1 MRFRITAVAMML
13 SVTLVGVETAL
24 RAKTPEPR
32 AMAPASAAKLAAEP
46 QVYSPELLASFDAAY
61 NLDFAESL
69 NIAREAV
76 AHNPQSPSAYRA
88 IATVTWLQILFARG
102 GTYIDHYLGKVT
114 KTQFNVPKPPPDLD
128 AEFLRAL
135 DKAVSLAE
143 AQVRARPKDA
153 QAQFDLGAA
162 WALRG
167 GYAGSVLG
175 SVTAAFAA
183 SRRAYNAHEY
193 VLELDPR
200 RVEANFVVGMYRYA
214 VSTLALPTRIV
225 AYMAGFGGG
234 KERGIQMVEAAS
246 RSGSE
251 QADALFALAVIYSRE
266 GRHWDA
272 VIKLRELERRYP
284 RNRIL
289 VLEEGAALI
298 RSGHADTAD
307 AVITAG
313 LVKLD
318 ADPRPLALGER
329 AYWLYKRGLARLNWN
344 HRADSAEDL
353 EAAMAANPV
362 GWVRGRIHV
371 TRGQL
376 ADLAGRR
383 NDALAE
389 YRQGADWCGRNS
401 DPFCVADAMQF
412 TRQPFALK

>member
-1 MRFRITAVAMML
+1 VRLRNAAVAMML
-13 SVTLVGVETAL
+13 TVALIGLGTAL
-24 RAKTPEPR
+24 RAKAPELRAKPPEP
-32 AMAPASAAKLAAEP
+32 AAKPLEP
-46 QVYSPELLASFDAAY
+46 QAYSPELIASFDAAY
-61 NLDFAESL
+61 NLDLAEALSL
-69 NIAREAV
+69 ARQAV
-76 AHNPQSPSAYRA
+76 AHDPENPAAYRA

-128 AEFLRAL
+128 AEFLRSL
-135 DKAVSLAE
+135 DKAISLAE
-143 AQVRARPKDA
+143 ARVRAKPRDP

-175 SVTAAFAA
+175 SVTGAFAA

-193 VLELDPR
+193 VLRLSPQF
-200 RVEANFVVGMYRYA
+200 VEANFVVGMYRYA

-225 AYMAGFGGG
+225 AYLAGFGGG
-234 KERGIQMVEAAS
+234 KERGIQMVEAAAQ
-246 RSGSE
+246 SGSE

-272 VIKLRELERRYP
+272 VLKLRELERRYP

-298 RSGHADTAD
+298 RAGHADTAD
-307 AVITAG
+307 AVLTAG
-313 LVKLD
+313 LAKLD
-318 ADPRPLALGER
+318 TDPRPLALGER

-344 HRADSAEDL
+344 HRADSAADL
-353 EAAMAANPV
+353 EAALAANPV

-371 TRGQL
+371 VRGQL

-383 NDALAE
+383 EDALSE

-401 DPFCVADAMQF
+401 DPFCVADAVKF
-412 TRQPFALK
+412 TRQPFALQ

>member
-1 MRFRITAVAMML
+1 MKLRSTAVAMM
-13 SVTLVGVETAL
+13 VTMALMGVGAG
-24 RAKTPEPR
+24 PR
-32 AMAPASAAKLAAEP
+32 ALIEP
-46 QVYSPELLASFDAAY
+46 QVYTPELVASFDAAY
-61 NLDFAESL
+61 SLDFAEAL
-69 NIAREAV
+69 GIARRAV
-76 AHNPQSPSAYRA
+76 ARDPENPSAYRA

-135 DKAVSLAE
+135 DRAVALAE
-143 AQVRARPKDA
+143 ARVRVKPKDP

-162 WALRG
+162 WALRA

-193 VLELDPR
+193 VLELAPQ
-200 RVEANFVVGMYRYA
+200 RVEANFVIGMYRYA
-214 VSTLALPTRIV
+214 VSTLGLPTRIV

-234 KERGIQMVEAAS
+234 KERGILMVEAAS
-246 RSGSE
+246 KSGSE

-272 VIKLRELERRYP
+272 VVKLRELERRYP

-289 VLEEGAALI
+289 TLEEGAALI
-298 RSGHADTAD
+298 RAGHADTAD
-307 AVITAG
+307 AVLTAG
-313 LVKLD
+313 LAKLG

-329 AYWLYKRGLARLNWN
+329 AYWFYKRGLARLNWN
-344 HRADSAEDL
+344 HTADSAADL
-353 EAAMAANPV
+353 ETALAANPV
-362 GWVRGRIHV
+362 GWVRGRIYV

-389 YRQGADWCGRNS
+389 YRQGADWCGRNN
-401 DPFCVADAMQF
+401 DPFCVADAMRF
-412 TRQPFALK
+412 TRRPFALQ